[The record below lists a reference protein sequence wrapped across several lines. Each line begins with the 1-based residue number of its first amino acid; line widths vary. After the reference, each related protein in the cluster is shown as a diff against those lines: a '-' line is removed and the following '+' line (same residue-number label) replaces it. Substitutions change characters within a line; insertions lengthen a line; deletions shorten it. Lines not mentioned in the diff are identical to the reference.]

1 MTRRTVTR
9 DLTAAPLAESRP
21 WCHANA
27 EGVLLELYVQPNA
40 KLTEVIGEHDGALK
54 VRLHAP
60 PLDGRANQ
68 ALLAWLAERLGL
80 ARRQIILVA
89 GQASRRKRIQVLQE
103 GLDPA
108 QVARVLTTN

>member
-1 MTRRTVTR
+1 MRES
-9 DLTAAPLAESRP
+9 TAAPVNDAQR
-21 WCHANA
+21 WCRANA
-27 EGVLLELYVQPNA
+27 AGILLDIYVQPNA
-40 KLTEVIGEHDGALK
+40 KVTEAIGEHDGALK

-68 ALLAWLAERLGL
+68 ALLAWLADRLGL
-80 ARRQIILVA
+80 ARRQVVLTA

-108 QVARVLTTN
+108 QVARTLTG